1 YLLPLNNSLSC
12 NMKQT
17 DHRTCLRGTHI
28 LTIFLLLLFASP
40 SCQKAHLET
49 IVYQNDFE
57 NNDLSQ
63 IERGVISIFNSGN
76 GTKVLGMYNN
86 GSFVIRLNSLPAHK
100 MVRITF
106 DLNIHDTWDG
116 NFTGGGW
123 DGPDTWQ
130 MNVNGKPYIYTTFSN
145 STYIQS
151 YPGKFPSFQ
160 HPKSYGR
167 ADIPGACTWKN
178 ENTGTTQYKIEKFIP
193 HTESDLV
200 LECLDRLVQR
210 NSVDPLC
217 DESWSADN
225 VVISIL

>member
-1 YLLPLNNSLSC
+1 
-12 NMKQT
+12 MKSIRLKKHQGIYIVT
-17 DHRTCLRGTHI
+17 FTL
-28 LTIFLLLLFASP
+28 FLFISM

-57 NNDLSQ
+57 NDDLSN
-63 IERGVISIFNSGN
+63 IERGVINTFYFIN
-76 GTKVLGMYNN
+76 GTALHTKVLGMYNN
-86 GSFVIRLNSLPAHK
+86 GSFVIRLNNLSAHK

-130 MNVNGKPYIYTTFSN
+130 MNVNGVPYIYTTFSN

-151 YPGKFPSFQ
+151 YPGRFPSFQ
-160 HPKSYGR
+160 HPKSYGM
-167 ADIPGACTWKN
+167 ADMPGACTWIG

-200 LECLDRLVQR
+200 LECLDKLIQR

-225 VVISIL
+225 LVISIL